1 MLKRVVNIDA
11 EYKCNGKKAIEK
23 FFKRYPEQA
32 EEWKETF
39 EYMLES
45 GEEKFCDDLLADGT
59 VNKDWCYCLRLEA
72 EEDYTYIALIER
84 A

>member
-1 MLKRVVNIDA
+1 MKKITDIDA
-11 EYKCNGKKAIEK
+11 IYRCNGKKAIEK
-23 FFKRYPEQA
+23 FFKRYPEH
-32 EEWKETF
+32 EETWRETF

-45 GEEKFCDDLLADGT
+45 GEQFFSDNKG
-59 VNKDWCYCLRLEA
+59 VNGEDIEWSYALHLEV